1 MHVLRDYVALIEIL
15 VAHIEHLRERKELG
29 ILMLASNLA
38 HFVKIPFVPDVA
50 SDVESECSRIA
61 VVEVVINLLEV
72 SLRILVVDCGVYSS
86 SLDNLFIDEVVAEV
100 VAALCTDCA
109 VTAIHYRDKRYGWD
123 CPQFVVTITDFD
135 MQVADVLYC
144 VLISC
149 ACAFDRRVFIPSLP
163 NVQ

>member
-1 MHVLRDYVALIEIL
+1 MHVLRNDVSLIKVL
-15 VAHIEHLRERKELG
+15 VTHIEHLRERQELG
-29 ILMLASNLA
+29 ILMFSCNLA
-38 HFVKIPFVPDVA
+38 HFVKIPFILDVTA
-50 SDVESECSRIA
+50 DMESECSRIA
-61 VVEVVINLLEV
+61 VVEVIINLLEE
-72 SLRILVVDCGVYSS
+72 SLRILVVDCGVDSS
-86 SLDNLFIDEVVAEV
+86 RIDNLFIDEVVAEV

-149 ACAFDRRVFIPSLP
+149 LCL
-163 NVQ
+163 